1 MGLKRNRRLRKM
13 YVERK
18 PALYIEDL
26 RDEFKNSLKHFKD
39 DDEAF
44 NTLVGFVELD
54 HLYSSALKEISTK
67 LSILDDNFNYQYKH
81 NPIHHME
88 RRVKEMHS
96 LVKKLNRKGFEVSAQ
111 SAKDNIMDIAGIR
124 VVCNYLDDVYVIEK
138 MLLRQED
145 VKLLKR
151 KDYITHPK
159 ENGYRS
165 LHIVVPVEI
174 QIRTIGMDMWA
185 SLEHKIR
192 YKNDT
197 DTEKYKG
204 LLEQCASEIT
214 NVESKMQQIHSEI
227 SNREK

>member
-1 MGLKRNRRLRKM
+1 MEVEKDVCREKACTLYRRFTR
-13 YVERK
+13 R
-18 PALYIEDL
+18 IQ
-26 RDEFKNSLKHFKD
+26 NSLKHFKD

-124 VVCNYLDDVYVIEK
+124 VVCNYLDDIYVIEK
-138 MLLRQED
+138 C
-145 VKLLKR
+145 
-151 KDYITHPK
+151 Y
-159 ENGYRS
+159 
-165 LHIVVPVEI
+165 
-174 QIRTIGMDMWA
+174 
-185 SLEHKIR
+185 
-192 YKNDT
+192 
-197 DTEKYKG
+197 
-204 LLEQCASEIT
+204 
-214 NVESKMQQIHSEI
+214 
-227 SNREK
+227 